1 MVDILK
7 DHVPFPLW
15 IPFFSGT
22 HLGFVDVNNDSKMR
36 KWPTRTHTSVRKSKA
51 MHRETEGVVTSSRG
65 RDAKRIKYNET
76 SMSDGEAEENEDA
89 EAGVDDYDD
98 EDSEK
103 SGEDE
108 VVKRSHRRFSA
119 KGLTEKQL
127 SDLIDSRQKGIRGRI
142 PLALK
147 VHLKETIDQLNKLDG
162 IADNNSFERLL
173 ENAGKHR
180 MGLILV
186 NVVPI
191 LEDTDGGEYFIPTQT
206 FKM

>member
-1 MVDILK
+1 
-7 DHVPFPLW
+7 
-15 IPFFSGT
+15 
-22 HLGFVDVNNDSKMR
+22 
-36 KWPTRTHTSVRKSKA
+36 
-51 MHRETEGVVTSSRG
+51 MHRETEEVVTSSRG
-65 RDAKRIKYNET
+65 RNAKRIKYNET
-76 SMSDGEAEENEDA
+76 SMSDGEAEGNEDA
-89 EAGVDDYDD
+89 EAVVDDYDDDDDD